1 MNKEKKNRCL
11 YKCESITDG
20 YEYSKMAKYFPK
32 RIYWV
37 YVKLVTLLNFVI
49 TGFISLLFKN
59 WIISL
64 IFFALLE
71 IYIFIYY
78 KTCLE
83 SVTERF
89 QNNRIKKGMA
99 EASGENEFYEDY
111 IIISD
116 KKSSVTINYSEIS
129 RCMET
134 DTNFYFE
141 YPNKNIII
149 IIQKNKCDLE
159 LINFI
164 RSKFKNLE
172 NNLGDNSKIKGV
184 DNLKNIDNTLSISY
198 FMTFLFILTIGSLWG
213 ALWLYSVIDELNPQH
228 GFNFLKNT
236 WIFWCWLPIPITS
249 ILLGYKYKNKGIN
262 CTKNIVGGFIIVF
275 LLLIY
280 GSFCL
285 MPTFSEDYSKI
296 NDYRNYIDANIPSNG
311 ELEIHYWGN
320 YFDDDKKEYS
330 IINVYYDKE
339 DVSNLVSS
347 IENSKNWILSTKIK
361 SELKILL
368 PSEFRA
374 KEDLYYS
381 VYNKTTNEY
390 NVIPEESG
398 IYEIYAMSYDKN
410 KKELIIHKYK
420 FIYNK

>member
-1 MNKEKKNRCL
+1 
-11 YKCESITDG
+11 
-20 YEYSKMAKYFPK
+20 
-32 RIYWV
+32 
-37 YVKLVTLLNFVI
+37 
-49 TGFISLLFKN
+49 
-59 WIISL
+59 
-64 IFFALLE
+64 
-71 IYIFIYY
+71 
-78 KTCLE
+78 
-83 SVTERF
+83 
-89 QNNRIKKGMA
+89 
-99 EASGENEFYEDY
+99 
-111 IIISD
+111 
-116 KKSSVTINYSEIS
+116 
-129 RCMET
+129 MET
-134 DTNFYFE
+134 DTNIYLE
-141 YPNKNIII
+141 YPNKNMIII
-149 IIQKNKCDLE
+149 LQKDKCDVE

-172 NNLGDNSKIKGV
+172 NNLGNNSKIKGV
-184 DNLKNIDNTLSISY
+184 DSFKNIDNKLSISY

-249 ILLGYKYKNKGIN
+249 IVLGYKYKNKGIN

-296 NDYRNYIDANIPSNG
+296 NDYKNYIDANIPSNG

-320 YFDDDKKEYS
+320 YFDDDKREYS

-368 PSEFRA
+368 PSQFRA

-398 IYEIYAMSYDKN
+398 IYEIYAMCYDKN

-420 FIYNK
+420 LMYNK

>member
-64 IFFALLE
+64 IFFVLLE

-89 QNNRIKKGMA
+89 QNNRIKKGLA

-111 IIISD
+111 IIINH

-129 RCMET
+129 RCVET
-134 DTNFYFE
+134 DTNFYLE
-141 YPNKNIII
+141 YPNKNLII

-172 NNLGDNSKIKGV
+172 NNLGDSSNFKGV
-184 DNLKNIDNTLSISY
+184 DNFKNTDNTLSISY

-213 ALWLYSVIDELNPQH
+213 ALWSYSLIDELNPQH
-228 GFNFLKNT
+228 AFNFLKNT

-249 ILLGYKYKNKGIN
+249 IVLGYKYKNKGIN

-285 MPTFSEDYSKI
+285 MPTFNEDYSKI
-296 NDYRNYIDANIPSNG
+296 NDYKNYIDANIPSSG
-311 ELEIHYWGN
+311 ELEIHYLGN

-339 DVSNLVSS
+339 DVSDLVSS

-368 PSEFRA
+368 PSQFRA

-381 VYNKTTNEY
+381 VYNKTINEY
-390 NVIPEESG
+390 NTIPNESG
-398 IYEIYAMSYDKN
+398 VYEIYAMRYDKT
-410 KKELIIHKYK
+410 KKELTIHKYK
-420 FIYNK
+420 LMYNK

>member
-1 MNKEKKNRCL
+1 MVREKMDKCL

-20 YEYSKMAKYFPK
+20 YEYSKLAKYFPK

-37 YVKLVTLLNFVI
+37 YIKFGTLLNLVI

-64 IFFALLE
+64 IFFVLLE

-111 IIISD
+111 IIISH

-129 RCMET
+129 RCVET
-134 DTNFYFE
+134 DTNFYLE

-149 IIQKNKCDLE
+149 ILQKNKCDLE

-172 NNLGDNSKIKGV
+172 NNLGDSSNFKEL
-184 DNLKNIDNTLSISY
+184 DNFKNTDNTLSISY
-198 FMTFLFILTIGSLWG
+198 FITFLFILTIGSLWG
-213 ALWLYSVIDELNPQH
+213 ALWSYSLIDELNPQH
-228 GFNFLKNT
+228 AFNFLKNT
-236 WIFWCWLPIPITS
+236 WIFWCWLPIPIAS
-249 ILLGYKYKNKGIN
+249 IVLGFKYKNKGIN
-262 CTKNIVGGFIIVF
+262 CTKNIVGGFIIGF

-280 GSFCL
+280 GTFCL
-285 MPTFSEDYSKI
+285 IPTFNEDYGKI
-296 NDYRNYIDANIPSNG
+296 NDYKNYIDANIPSSG

-339 DVSNLVSS
+339 DVSDLVSS

-368 PSEFRA
+368 PSQFRA

-381 VYNKTTNEY
+381 VYNKTINEY
-390 NVIPEESG
+390 NTIPNESG
-398 IYEIYAMSYDKN
+398 VYEIYAMRYDKT
-410 KKELIIHKYK
+410 KKELTIHKYK
-420 FIYNK
+420 LMYNK

>member
-249 ILLGYKYKNKGIN
+249 IVLGYKYKNKGIN

>member
-236 WIFWCWLPIPITS
+236 WIFWC
-249 ILLGYKYKNKGIN
+249 
-262 CTKNIVGGFIIVF
+262 
-275 LLLIY
+275 
-280 GSFCL
+280 
-285 MPTFSEDYSKI
+285 
-296 NDYRNYIDANIPSNG
+296 
-311 ELEIHYWGN
+311 
-320 YFDDDKKEYS
+320 
-330 IINVYYDKE
+330 
-339 DVSNLVSS
+339 
-347 IENSKNWILSTKIK
+347 
-361 SELKILL
+361 
-368 PSEFRA
+368 
-374 KEDLYYS
+374 
-381 VYNKTTNEY
+381 
-390 NVIPEESG
+390 
-398 IYEIYAMSYDKN
+398 
-410 KKELIIHKYK
+410 
-420 FIYNK
+420 

>member
-64 IFFALLE
+64 IFFVLLE

-89 QNNRIKKGMA
+89 QNNRIKKGLA

-111 IIISD
+111 IIINH

-129 RCMET
+129 RCVET
-134 DTNFYFE
+134 DTNFYLE
-141 YPNKNIII
+141 YPNKNLII

-172 NNLGDNSKIKGV
+172 NNLGDSSNFKGV
-184 DNLKNIDNTLSISY
+184 DNFKNTDNTLSISY

-213 ALWLYSVIDELNPQH
+213 ALWSYSLIDELNPQH
-228 GFNFLKNT
+228 AFNFLKNT

-249 ILLGYKYKNKGIN
+249 IVLGYKYKNKGIN

-285 MPTFSEDYSKI
+285 MPTFNEDYSKI
-296 NDYRNYIDANIPSNG
+296 NDYKNYIDANIPSSG
-311 ELEIHYWGN
+311 ELEIQYWGN

-339 DVSNLVSS
+339 DVSDLVSS

-368 PSEFRA
+368 PSQFRA

-381 VYNKTTNEY
+381 VYNKTINEY
-390 NVIPEESG
+390 NTIPNESG
-398 IYEIYAMSYDKN
+398 VYEIYAMRYDKT
-410 KKELIIHKYK
+410 KKELTIHKYK
-420 FIYNK
+420 LMYNK

>member
-1 MNKEKKNRCL
+1 MVREKMDKCL

-20 YEYSKMAKYFPK
+20 YEYSKLAKYFPK

-37 YVKLVTLLNFVI
+37 YIKFGTLLNLVI
-49 TGFISLLFKN
+49 TGFISLLFKK

-64 IFFALLE
+64 IFFVLLE

-111 IIISD
+111 IIISH

-129 RCMET
+129 RCVET
-134 DTNFYFE
+134 DTNFYLE
-141 YPNKNIII
+141 YPSKNTVIIL
-149 IIQKNKCDLE
+149 QKNKCDLE

-172 NNLGDNSKIKGV
+172 NNLGDSSNFKGV
-184 DNLKNIDNTLSISY
+184 DNFKNTDNTLSISY

-213 ALWLYSVIDELNPQH
+213 ALWSYSLIDELNPQH
-228 GFNFLKNT
+228 AFNFLKNT
-236 WIFWCWLPIPITS
+236 WIFWCWLPIPIAS
-249 ILLGYKYKNKGIN
+249 IVLGFKYKNKGIN
-262 CTKNIVGGFIIVF
+262 CTKNIVGGFIIGF

-280 GSFCL
+280 GTFCL
-285 MPTFSEDYSKI
+285 MPTFNEDYGKI
-296 NDYRNYIDANIPSNG
+296 NDYKNYIDANIPSSG

-339 DVSNLVSS
+339 DVSDLVSS

-368 PSEFRA
+368 PSQFRA

-381 VYNKTTNEY
+381 VYNKTSNEY
-390 NVIPEESG
+390 NTIPNESG
-398 IYEIYAMSYDKN
+398 VYEIYAMRYDKT
-410 KKELIIHKYK
+410 KKKLTIHKYK
-420 FIYNK
+420 LMYNK

>member
-1 MNKEKKNRCL
+1 MVREKMDKCL

-20 YEYSKMAKYFPK
+20 YEYAKMAKYFPK

-37 YVKLVTLLNFVI
+37 YIKLGTLLNLVI

-64 IFFALLE
+64 IFFVLLE

-129 RCMET
+129 RCVET
-134 DTNFYFE
+134 DTNFYLE
-141 YPNKNIII
+141 YPSKNIII

-184 DNLKNIDNTLSISY
+184 DNFKNIDNTLSISY

-236 WIFWCWLPIPITS
+236 WIFWCWLPIPIAS
-249 ILLGYKYKNKGIN
+249 IVLGFKYKNKGIN
-262 CTKNIVGGFIIVF
+262 CTKNIVGGFIIGF

-280 GSFCL
+280 GTFCL
-285 MPTFSEDYSKI
+285 MPTFNEDYGKI
-296 NDYRNYIDANIPSNG
+296 NDYKNYIDANIPSSG

-339 DVSNLVSS
+339 DVSDLVSS

-368 PSEFRA
+368 PSQFRA

-381 VYNKTTNEY
+381 VYNKTINEY
-390 NVIPEESG
+390 NVIPNESG

-420 FIYNK
+420 LMYNK

>member
-11 YKCESITDG
+11 YKCESIADG
-20 YEYSKMAKYFPK
+20 YEYKKMVKYFPK
-32 RIYWV
+32 RVYWV
-37 YVKLVTLLNFVI
+37 LICGGTFLNLIIVALI
-49 TGFISLLFKN
+49 ILIFKN
-59 WIISL
+59 RQFSIIF
-64 IFFALLE
+64 IFIE
-71 IYIFIYY
+71 IYILIHY
-78 KTCLE
+78 KICLE
-83 SVTERF
+83 PVAEKI
-89 QNNRIKKGMA
+89 QNNRLKNGIV
-99 EASGENEFYEDY
+99 ESSYENEFYDDFF
-111 IIISD
+111 IHNG
-116 KKSSVTINYSEIS
+116 KKSSITINYSEIS
-129 RCMET
+129 RCVEN
-134 DTNFYFE
+134 DANFYLE
-141 YPNKNIII
+141 YSAKNMIII
-149 IIQKNKCDLE
+149 LQKDKCDLE

-172 NNLGDNSKIKGV
+172 NKLGNTSKIKDV
-184 DNLKNIDNTLSISY
+184 SNINTLSISY

-236 WIFWCWLPIPITS
+236 WIFWCWLPIPIAS
-249 ILLGYKYKNKGIN
+249 IVLGYKYKNKGIN
-262 CTKNIVGGFIIVF
+262 CTKNIVGGFIICF
-275 LLLIY
+275 LLLVC

-296 NDYRNYIDANIPSNG
+296 NDYKNYIDANIPSSG

-381 VYNKTTNEY
+381 VYNKTSNEY

-398 IYEIYAMSYDKN
+398 IYDIYAMSYNKN

-420 FIYNK
+420 LMYNK

>member
-184 DNLKNIDNTLSISY
+184 DNFKNIDNTLSISY

-249 ILLGYKYKNKGIN
+249 IVLGYKYKNKGIN

-285 MPTFSEDYSKI
+285 MPTFNEDYSKI
-296 NDYRNYIDANIPSNG
+296 NDYKNYIDANIPSSG

-381 VYNKTTNEY
+381 VYNKTINEY
-390 NVIPEESG
+390 NTIPNESG
-398 IYEIYAMSYDKN
+398 VYEIYAMRYDKT
-410 KKELIIHKYK
+410 KKELTIHKYK
-420 FIYNK
+420 LMYNK

>member
-64 IFFALLE
+64 IFFVLLE

-89 QNNRIKKGMA
+89 QNNRIKKGLA

-111 IIISD
+111 IIINH

-129 RCMET
+129 RCVET
-134 DTNFYFE
+134 DTNFYLE
-141 YPNKNIII
+141 YPNKNLII

-164 RSKFKNLE
+164 RSKFKNFE
-172 NNLGDNSKIKGV
+172 NNLGDSSNFKGV
-184 DNLKNIDNTLSISY
+184 DNFKNTDNTLSISY

-213 ALWLYSVIDELNPQH
+213 ALWSYSLIDELNPQH
-228 GFNFLKNT
+228 AFNFLKNT

-249 ILLGYKYKNKGIN
+249 IVLGYKYKNKGIN

-285 MPTFSEDYSKI
+285 MPTFNEDYSKI
-296 NDYRNYIDANIPSNG
+296 NDYKNYIDANIPSSG

-339 DVSNLVSS
+339 DVSDLVSS

-368 PSEFRA
+368 PSQFRA

-381 VYNKTTNEY
+381 VYNKTSNEY
-390 NVIPEESG
+390 NTIPNESG
-398 IYEIYAMSYDKN
+398 VYEIYAMRYDKI
-410 KKELIIHKYK
+410 KKELTIHKYK
-420 FIYNK
+420 LMYNK

>member
-64 IFFALLE
+64 IFFVLLE

-89 QNNRIKKGMA
+89 QNNRIKKGLA

-111 IIISD
+111 IIINH

-129 RCMET
+129 RCVET
-134 DTNFYFE
+134 DTNFYLE
-141 YPNKNIII
+141 YPNKNLII

-172 NNLGDNSKIKGV
+172 NNLGDSSNFKGV
-184 DNLKNIDNTLSISY
+184 DNFKNTDNTLSISY
-198 FMTFLFILTIGSLWG
+198 FMTFLFILTIGTLWG
-213 ALWLYSVIDELNPQH
+213 ALWSYSLIDELNPQH
-228 GFNFLKNT
+228 AFNFLKNT

-249 ILLGYKYKNKGIN
+249 IVLGYKYKNKGIN

-285 MPTFSEDYSKI
+285 MPTFNEDYSKI
-296 NDYRNYIDANIPSNG
+296 NDYKNYIDANIPSSG

-339 DVSNLVSS
+339 DVSDLVSS

-368 PSEFRA
+368 PSQFRA

-381 VYNKTTNEY
+381 VYNKTINEY
-390 NVIPEESG
+390 NTIPNESG
-398 IYEIYAMSYDKN
+398 VYEIYAMRYDKT
-410 KKELIIHKYK
+410 KKELTIHKYK
-420 FIYNK
+420 LMYNK

>member
-1 MNKEKKNRCL
+1 MNKEKKNKCL

-37 YVKLVTLLNFVI
+37 YIKLGTLLNLVI

-59 WIISL
+59 WVTSL
-64 IFFALLE
+64 IFFTLLE
-71 IYIFIYY
+71 IYIFIYC
-78 KTCLE
+78 KTCLK

-89 QNNRIKKGMA
+89 QNNKIKKGMA
-99 EASGENEFYEDY
+99 EAIGENEFYEDY

-129 RCMET
+129 RCVET

-172 NNLGDNSKIKGV
+172 NNLGNNSKIKGV
-184 DNLKNIDNTLSISY
+184 DSFKNIDNKLSISY

-236 WIFWCWLPIPITS
+236 WIFWCCLPIPITS
-249 ILLGYKYKNKGIN
+249 IVLGYKYKNKGIN

-296 NDYRNYIDANIPSNG
+296 NDYKNYIDANIPSNG

-330 IINVYYDKE
+330 IINVYYDNE

-347 IENSKNWILSTKIK
+347 IENSSSWILSTKIK

-390 NVIPEESG
+390 NTIPNESG
-398 IYEIYAMSYDKN
+398 VYEIYAMRYDKT
-410 KKELIIHKYK
+410 KKELTIHKYK
-420 FIYNK
+420 LMYNK

>member
-37 YVKLVTLLNFVI
+37 YIKLGTLLNFVI

-64 IFFALLE
+64 IFFVLLE

-141 YPNKNIII
+141 YPVKNMIII
-149 IIQKNKCDLE
+149 LQKNKCDLE

-249 ILLGYKYKNKGIN
+249 IVLGYKYKNKGIN

-311 ELEIHYWGN
+311 ELEIHYWEN

-420 FIYNK
+420 LLYNK

>member
-20 YEYSKMAKYFPK
+20 YEYSKMVKYFPK
-32 RIYWV
+32 RVYWV
-37 YVKLVTLLNFVI
+37 YIKLGTLLNFVI

-64 IFFALLE
+64 IFFVLLE

-129 RCMET
+129 RCVET

-172 NNLGDNSKIKGV
+172 NNLGDSSNFKGV
-184 DNLKNIDNTLSISY
+184 DNFKNTDNTLSISY

-213 ALWLYSVIDELNPQH
+213 ALWSYSLIDELNPQH
-228 GFNFLKNT
+228 AFNFLKNT

-249 ILLGYKYKNKGIN
+249 IVLGYKYKNKGIN
-262 CTKNIVGGFIIVF
+262 CTKNIVGGFIICF
-275 LLLIY
+275 LLLVY

-296 NDYRNYIDANIPSNG
+296 NDYKNYIDANIPSSG

-381 VYNKTTNEY
+381 VYNKTSNEY

-398 IYEIYAMSYDKN
+398 TYEIYAMSYDKN

-420 FIYNK
+420 LMYNK

>member
-37 YVKLVTLLNFVI
+37 YIKLGTLLNFVI

-64 IFFALLE
+64 IFFVLLE

-141 YPNKNIII
+141 YPVKNMIII
-149 IIQKNKCDLE
+149 LQKNKCDLE

-249 ILLGYKYKNKGIN
+249 IVLGYKYKNNGIN

-311 ELEIHYWGN
+311 ELEIHYWEN

-420 FIYNK
+420 LLYNK

>member
-32 RIYWV
+32 GVYWV
-37 YVKLVTLLNFVI
+37 FVKLGTLLNLI
-49 TGFISLLFKN
+49 IIAFISLVFKSWMITLF
-59 WIISL
+59 
-64 IFFALLE
+64 FFVLLE
-71 IYIFIYY
+71 IYVLVYY
-78 KTCLE
+78 KICLE
-83 SVTERF
+83 SVAERF
-89 QNNRIKKGMA
+89 QNNRIKKGLA
-99 EASGENEFYEDY
+99 EVNHENEFYENFF
-111 IIISD
+111 IVSGE
-116 KKSSVTINYSEIS
+116 KSSLTINYSEIS
-129 RCMET
+129 RCVEN
-134 DTNFYFE
+134 DTNFYLE
-141 YPNKNIII
+141 YSTKNMVIIL
-149 IIQKNKCDLE
+149 QKNKCDLE

-164 RSKFKNLE
+164 RSRFKNLE
-172 NNLGDNSKIKGV
+172 NNLGDNSKFKGV
-184 DNLKNIDNTLSISY
+184 DNFKNIDNKLSISY

-249 ILLGYKYKNKGIN
+249 IVLGYKYKNKGIN

-296 NDYRNYIDANIPSNG
+296 NDYKNYIDANIPSNG

-339 DVSNLVSS
+339 DVSDLVSS

-368 PSEFRA
+368 PSQFRA

-420 FIYNK
+420 LMYNK

>member
-37 YVKLVTLLNFVI
+37 YIKLGTLLNFVI

-64 IFFALLE
+64 IFFVLLE

-141 YPNKNIII
+141 YPVKNMIII
-149 IIQKNKCDLE
+149 LQKNKCDLE

-249 ILLGYKYKNKGIN
+249 IVLGYKYKNKGIN

-296 NDYRNYIDANIPSNG
+296 NDYKNYIDANIPSSG

-320 YFDDDKKEYS
+320 YIDDDKKEYS

-420 FIYNK
+420 LLYNK

>member
-64 IFFALLE
+64 IFFVLLE

-89 QNNRIKKGMA
+89 QNNRIKKGLA

-111 IIISD
+111 IIINH

-129 RCMET
+129 RCVET
-134 DTNFYFE
+134 DTNFYLE
-141 YPNKNIII
+141 YPNKNLII

-172 NNLGDNSKIKGV
+172 NNLGDSSNFKGV
-184 DNLKNIDNTLSISY
+184 DNFKNTDNTLSISY

-213 ALWLYSVIDELNPQH
+213 ALWSYSLIDELNPQH
-228 GFNFLKNT
+228 AFNFLKNT

-249 ILLGYKYKNKGIN
+249 IVLGYKYKNKGIN

-285 MPTFSEDYSKI
+285 MPTFNEDYSKI
-296 NDYRNYIDANIPSNG
+296 NDYKNYIDANIPSSG

-368 PSEFRA
+368 PSQFRA

-381 VYNKTTNEY
+381 VYNKTINEY
-390 NVIPEESG
+390 NTIPNESG
-398 IYEIYAMSYDKN
+398 VYEIYAMRYDKT
-410 KKELIIHKYK
+410 KKELTIHKYK
-420 FIYNK
+420 LMYNK

>member
-32 RIYWV
+32 GVYWV
-37 YVKLVTLLNFVI
+37 FVKLGTLLNLI
-49 TGFISLLFKN
+49 IIAFISLVFKSWMITLF
-59 WIISL
+59 
-64 IFFALLE
+64 FFVLLE
-71 IYIFIYY
+71 IYVLVYY
-78 KTCLE
+78 KICLE
-83 SVTERF
+83 SVAERF
-89 QNNRIKKGMA
+89 QNNRIKKGLA
-99 EASGENEFYEDY
+99 EVNHENEFYENFF
-111 IIISD
+111 IVSGE
-116 KKSSVTINYSEIS
+116 KSSLTINYSEIS
-129 RCMET
+129 RCVEN
-134 DTNFYFE
+134 DTNFYLE
-141 YPNKNIII
+141 YSTKNMVIIL
-149 IIQKNKCDLE
+149 QKNKCDLE

-164 RSKFKNLE
+164 RSRFKNLE
-172 NNLGDNSKIKGV
+172 NNLGDNSKFKGV
-184 DNLKNIDNTLSISY
+184 DNFKNIDNKLSISY

-249 ILLGYKYKNKGIN
+249 IVLGYKYKNKGIN

-296 NDYRNYIDANIPSNG
+296 NDYKNYIDANIPSNG

-368 PSEFRA
+368 PSQFRA

-420 FIYNK
+420 LMYNK

>member
-249 ILLGYKYKNKGIN
+249 IVLGYKYKNKGIN

-420 FIYNK
+420 FMYNK

>member
-20 YEYSKMAKYFPK
+20 YEYSKLAKYFPK

-37 YVKLVTLLNFVI
+37 YIKLGTLLNLVI

-64 IFFALLE
+64 IFFVLLE

-111 IIISD
+111 IIISH

-129 RCMET
+129 RCVET
-134 DTNFYFE
+134 DTNFYLE

-149 IIQKNKCDLE
+149 ILQKNKCDLE

-172 NNLGDNSKIKGV
+172 NNLGDSSNFKGL
-184 DNLKNIDNTLSISY
+184 DNFKNTDNTLSISY

-213 ALWLYSVIDELNPQH
+213 ALWSYSLIDELNPQH
-228 GFNFLKNT
+228 AFNFLKNT

-249 ILLGYKYKNKGIN
+249 IVLGYKYKNKGIN

-285 MPTFSEDYSKI
+285 MPTFNEDYGKI
-296 NDYRNYIDANIPSNG
+296 NDYKNYIDANIPSSG

-339 DVSNLVSS
+339 DVSDLVSS

-368 PSEFRA
+368 PSQFRA

-381 VYNKTTNEY
+381 VYNKTINEY
-390 NVIPEESG
+390 NTIPNESG
-398 IYEIYAMSYDKN
+398 VYEIYAMRYDKT
-410 KKELIIHKYK
+410 KKELTIHKYK
-420 FIYNK
+420 LMYNK

>member
-249 ILLGYKYKNKGIN
+249 IVLGYKYKNKGIN

-296 NDYRNYIDANIPSNG
+296 NDYKNYIDANIPSNG

-320 YFDDDKKEYS
+320 YIDDDKKEYS

-420 FIYNK
+420 LMYNK

>member
-249 ILLGYKYKNKGIN
+249 IVLGYKYKNKGIN

-398 IYEIYAMSYDKN
+398 IYEICAMSYDKN

>member
-1 MNKEKKNRCL
+1 MVREKMDKCL

-20 YEYSKMAKYFPK
+20 YEYSKLAKYFPK

-37 YVKLVTLLNFVI
+37 YIKFGTLLNLVI

-64 IFFALLE
+64 IFFVLLE

-111 IIISD
+111 IIISH

-129 RCMET
+129 RCVET
-134 DTNFYFE
+134 DTNFYLE

-149 IIQKNKCDLE
+149 ILQKNKCDLE

-172 NNLGDNSKIKGV
+172 NNLGDSSNFKEL
-184 DNLKNIDNTLSISY
+184 DNFKNTDNTLSISY

-213 ALWLYSVIDELNPQH
+213 ALWSYSLIDELNPQH
-228 GFNFLKNT
+228 AFNFLKNT
-236 WIFWCWLPIPITS
+236 WIFWCWLPIPIAS
-249 ILLGYKYKNKGIN
+249 IVLGYKYKNKGIN

-285 MPTFSEDYSKI
+285 MPTFNEDYSKI
-296 NDYRNYIDANIPSNG
+296 NDYKNYIDANIPSSG

-339 DVSNLVSS
+339 DVSDLVSS

-368 PSEFRA
+368 PSQFRA

-381 VYNKTTNEY
+381 VYNKTINEY
-390 NVIPEESG
+390 NTIPNESG
-398 IYEIYAMSYDKN
+398 VYEIYAMRYDKT
-410 KKELIIHKYK
+410 KKELTIHKYK
-420 FIYNK
+420 LMYNK

>member
-1 MNKEKKNRCL
+1 MVREKMDKCL

-20 YEYSKMAKYFPK
+20 YEYSKLAKYFPK

-37 YVKLVTLLNFVI
+37 YIKFGTLLNLVI
-49 TGFISLLFKN
+49 TGFISLLFKK

-64 IFFALLE
+64 IFFVLLE

-111 IIISD
+111 IIISH

-129 RCMET
+129 RCVET
-134 DTNFYFE
+134 DTNFYLE
-141 YPNKNIII
+141 YPNKNTVIIL
-149 IIQKNKCDLE
+149 QKNKCDLE

-172 NNLGDNSKIKGV
+172 NNLGDSSNFKGV
-184 DNLKNIDNTLSISY
+184 DNFKNTDNTLSISY

-213 ALWLYSVIDELNPQH
+213 ALWSYSLIDELNPQH
-228 GFNFLKNT
+228 AFNFLKNT
-236 WIFWCWLPIPITS
+236 WIFWCWLPIPIAS
-249 ILLGYKYKNKGIN
+249 IVLGFKYKNKGIN
-262 CTKNIVGGFIIVF
+262 CTKNIVGGFIIGF

-280 GSFCL
+280 GTFCL
-285 MPTFSEDYSKI
+285 IPTFNEDYGKI
-296 NDYRNYIDANIPSNG
+296 NDYKNYIDANIPSSG

-339 DVSNLVSS
+339 DVSDLVSS

-368 PSEFRA
+368 PSQFRA

-381 VYNKTTNEY
+381 VYNKTINEY
-390 NVIPEESG
+390 NTIP
-398 IYEIYAMSYDKN
+398 N
-410 KKELIIHKYK
+410 
-420 FIYNK
+420 